1 MYLNKTQIIGNL
13 TRDPELKA
21 LPSGVMVASFSI
33 ATNRVWKDKNGAKQ
47 ESVEYHNCVAFG
59 RTAELIAQY
68 MSKGSQLYVEGR
80 LQTQSWEDKKSGE
93 KKYRTEI
100 VVEQMQFGN
109 NKPKDGG
116 STSAPRKA
124 QKPQQSEAD
133 KQWDDVSDDGG
144 DIDASDI
151 PF

>member
-1 MYLNKTQIIGNL
+1 MYLNKCQIIGNL
-13 TRDPELKA
+13 CRDPELKS
-21 LPSGVMVASFSI
+21 LPNGSSVCSFSI
-33 ATNRVWKDKNGAKQ
+33 ATNRVWKDKNGEKQ
-47 ESVEYHNCVAFG
+47 ESVEFHSLVAFG
-59 RTAELIAQY
+59 KTAELIAQY

-133 KQWDDVSDDGG
+133 KQWDDISPDGG
-144 DIDASDI
+144 DVNPDDI

>member
-1 MYLNKTQIIGNL
+1 MYINKVQVLGNL

-21 LPSGVMVASFSI
+21 LPTGTSVCNFSV

-47 ESVEYHNCVAFG
+47 EAVEFHNVVVFGATADNVAK
-59 RTAELIAQY
+59 Y
-68 MSKGSQLYVEGR
+68 MMKGSQIYVEGR
-80 LQTQSWEDKKSGE
+80 LQTQSWEDKSTGA

-100 VVEQMQFGN
+100 VAEQVKFG
-109 NKPKDGG
+109 NKPKEGG
-116 STSAPRKA
+116 SNSTPRA
-124 QKPQQSEAD
+124 AKPAKSEAD
-133 KQWDDVSDDGG
+133 KNWDDIAGDAGD

>member
-1 MYLNKTQIIGNL
+1 MYINKATILGNL
-13 TRDPELKA
+13 TRDPEMKA
-21 LPSGVMVASFSI
+21 LPSGTSVVNFSV

-59 RTAELIAQY
+59 KTAELIAQY
-68 MSKGSQLYVEGR
+68 MFKGSQIYIEGR

-100 VVEQMQFGN
+100 VVDQMQFGN
-109 NKPKDGG
+109 NKPKDG
-116 STSAPRKA
+116 TSAPRAARPAKR
-124 QKPQQSEAD
+124 EVD
-133 KQWDDVSDDGG
+133 EQWDDISDDV
-144 DIDASDI
+144 DVSDI